1 MIVKNVE
8 KKENNTA
15 LLQVEVDAE
24 SFEKAVNSAYKKLK
38 GSIYVAGFRKGKAP
52 RVVIEGMYGSDIF
65 HDEAVQILAPEAFE
79 YAVEQEKLDTVG
91 VPSIADYNVDDAKAL
106 TITFHTELYPVVT
119 LGQYKG
125 LEGVYSVTEVTDE
138 DVDKE
143 LADERKRNAR
153 YEDVDRPVQKGDS
166 IVFDF
171 EGFVDGVPFEGGK
184 AENYSLEVGSGA
196 FIPGFEDQLVGMEAE
211 KDGEVHVTF
220 PEQYAENLAGKDATF
235 KVKIHAIREPQLPEL
250 DDEFAKDVS
259 EYDTLAALKKSIK
272 ADLAKKRQEAV
283 DRDFENE
290 AVVLA
295 GKNMTCDIPACMID
309 EQVDKHLEQ
318 FAYQLQSQGMKM
330 EDYVKMIGGDV
341 KGMRDSMRPMAEQTV
356 RSNILLSEIV
366 HQENIDVTD
375 EEVEEELKKLAEQY
389 KMELDKIKEMIDV
402 EAVKSDLKGRKAVK
416 LIVDNAKPV
425 EKEKEKKAAKKAS
438 KKEDEAAEAPAEE
451 APKAEE

>member
-65 HDEAVQILAPEAFE
+65 HDEAVQTLAPEAFE

-91 VPSIADYNVDDAKAL
+91 VPSIADYNVDDAKVL

-171 EGFVDGVPFEGGK
+171 EGFVDGVAFEGGK
-184 AENYSLEVGSGA
+184 AANYNLEIGSGA

-259 EYDTLAALKKSIK
+259 EFDTLDEYK
-272 ADLAKKRQEAV
+272 ADIRKNLTESRAAEAERNFKTEVMNKALDNMSVTIPEAMIAEKTDEFLRNYADSLGIGGNVSRADLIKGLGMTEESFTTMMRPGAERQVQA
-283 DRDFENE
+283 DLLLD
-290 AVVLA
+290 AVVKAEDLHA
-295 GKNMTCDIPACMID
+295 TDEDKEKFYKQLEEDYGENADKIKGMID
-309 EQVDKHLEQ
+309 ERLMVQDIERRKAADLIYE
-318 FAYQLQSQGMKM
+318 S
-330 EDYVKMIGGDV
+330 
-341 KGMRDSMRPMAEQTV
+341 
-356 RSNILLSEIV
+356 
-366 HQENIDVTD
+366 
-375 EEVEEELKKLAEQY
+375 
-389 KMELDKIKEMIDV
+389 
-402 EAVKSDLKGRKAVK
+402 AVKTEPKA
-416 LIVDNAKPV
+416 
-425 EKEKEKKAAKKAS
+425 E
-438 KKEDEAAEAPAEE
+438 EAAEAPAEE
-451 APKAEE
+451 NKD

>member
-1 MIVKNVE
+1 MNIQNIE
-8 KKENNTA
+8 KKEKNMATF
-15 LLQVEVDAE
+15 EVKVPADV
-24 SFEKAVNSAYKKLK
+24 FDNAVNEVYKKNKSQL
-38 GSIYVAGFRKGKAP
+38 YVAGFRKGKAP
-52 RVVIEGMYGSDIF
+52 RAVIEGMYGKDVF
-65 HDEAVQILAPEAFE
+65 YPEAIETLAQEAFE
-79 YAVEQEKLDTVG
+79 AGRAECGFECVGAPSLLDQQINDDKELIYTFEVAV
-91 VPSIADYNVDDAKAL
+91 
-106 TITFHTELYPVVT
+106 YPEVV

-259 EYDTLAALKKSIK
+259 EFDTLDEYK
-272 ADLAKKRQEAV
+272 ADIRKNLTESRAADAERNFKTEIMNKALDNMSVTIPESMIAEKTDEFLRNYADSLGIGRNVSRADLIKGLGMTEESFTAMMRPGAERQVQA
-283 DRDFENE
+283 DLLLD
-290 AVVLA
+290 AVVKAEDLHA
-295 GKNMTCDIPACMID
+295 SDEDKEKFYKQLEEDYGENAEKVKGMID
-309 EQVDKHLEQ
+309 EHLMMQDIERRK
-318 FAYQLQSQGMKM
+318 AADLIYES
-330 EDYVKMIGGDV
+330 
-341 KGMRDSMRPMAEQTV
+341 
-356 RSNILLSEIV
+356 
-366 HQENIDVTD
+366 
-375 EEVEEELKKLAEQY
+375 
-389 KMELDKIKEMIDV
+389 
-402 EAVKSDLKGRKAVK
+402 AVKTEPKA
-416 LIVDNAKPV
+416 
-425 EKEKEKKAAKKAS
+425 E
-438 KKEDEAAEAPAEE
+438 EAAEAPAE
-451 APKAEE
+451 APAEENKD